1 MPHSK
6 VRWGFLTP
14 VKTTFGKLVNKTT
27 FAKNLKG
34 LLYKSGI
41 EINTSTFQ

>member
-6 VRWGFLTP
+6 VRLPILTS
-14 VKTTFGKLVNKTT
+14 KNSTFGKLVNKTT

-34 LLYKSGI
+34 FAYKNGI
-41 EINTSTFQ
+41 EITLQLFK